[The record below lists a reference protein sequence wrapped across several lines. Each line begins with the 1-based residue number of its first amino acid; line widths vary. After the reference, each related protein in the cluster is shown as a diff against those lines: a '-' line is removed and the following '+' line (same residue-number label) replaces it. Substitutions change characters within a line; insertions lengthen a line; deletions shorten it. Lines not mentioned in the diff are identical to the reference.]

1 MTSLIR
7 IMTLGFIGFVLNAC
21 TTTASWYKIDE
32 TISWRSEERTGLHA
46 NDYLVR
52 QFLDS
57 ETLDSETNAG
67 ESFYLYFFTSTS
79 KPSIAPPE
87 PPNVDDYKDKTILF
101 IAGGP
106 GEIVRVEQDSHN
118 LRFLDIPGYKVV
130 YFHLRGSGFSQI
142 PEPNIYDRY
151 IRTHYAVRDI
161 ELIREKVLGSDND
174 KEKQPH
180 KWAAVVGYSYGTV
193 LAQQYAHRYPNS
205 LKKLILAGPMSRH
218 QVQSA
223 SDISAKKSIL
233 DQMREK
239 HRESL
244 QKIYAAEVF
253 RDFFA
258 AIGGDSAVDSLTDS
272 VLEEFD
278 RVYPLVEENFGSL
291 SLLIDSYKEIKES
304 PNTSRSVYN
313 GLFDYS
319 QSFFNA
325 MHKIRFAGWLPT
337 TNGFTDKQRE
347 IALIIAAET
356 LQRRGQIAVNAKIGA
371 RIEQLLTENVLEF
384 SDKAANQAPLKA
396 KIATDYCAVEGMIRI
411 VNHAKNPGTGPRP
424 AETDLERKQ
433 NRFSLF
439 KHLCLARKPDSNPRG
454 GSKRVFY
461 VINHY
466 DGLDLHSVRD
476 LRSLEIPNVNTL
488 AISQEPPLLKKF
500 ISKIGIWPLDAP
512 QPWDPAKTHG
522 HAVPTLIL
530 SGRADPV
537 SVGGAADH
545 FFDNALLNSEKK
557 LIEIPGLGHDLDI
570 PGFKPSADLKDRL
583 KHVTSCIGDFIPRP
597 RFCLIEA
604 FISGELDHSTWNLFV
619 DEIGDSF
626 DCTIKK
632 VVGNQEPD
640 RKVRIREGRNAISRW
655 TGNCRN

>member
-1 MTSLIR
+1 MPSLLR

-21 TTTASWYKIDE
+21 TTTASWYKLDE
-32 TISWRSEERTGLHA
+32 TISWRSEERTGLNA

-52 QFLDS
+52 QF
-57 ETLDSETNAG
+57 LDSETNAG

-79 KPSIAPPE
+79 KPSIAPPQ

-106 GEIVRVEQDSHN
+106 GEIVRVEQDSDN

-151 IRTHYAVRDI
+151 IRTHFAVRDI
-161 ELIREKVLGSDND
+161 EYIREKVLGSDND

-193 LAQQYAHRYPNS
+193 LAQQYANRYPNS

-218 QVQSA
+218 QLQST

-233 DQMREK
+233 GQMREK

-258 AIGGDSAVDSLTDS
+258 AIGGDAAVNSLTDL
-272 VLEEFD
+272 VMEEFD
-278 RVYPLVEENFGSL
+278 RVYSVVEENFGSL
-291 SLLIDSYKEIKES
+291 SLFIDSYKEIKES

-319 QSFFNA
+319 PSFFNA
-325 MHKIRFAGWLPT
+325 MHKIRFAGWLPS

-347 IALIIAAET
+347 IALNIADQT
-356 LQRRGQIAVNAKIGA
+356 LQRRSQIAVNAKIGA

-384 SDKAANQAPLKA
+384 SDNAVNATQLKA
-396 KIATDYCAVEGMIRI
+396 KIATDYCTVRGMIRT
-411 VNHAKNPGTGPRP
+411 VTPAKGRGTGPRP
-424 AETDLERKQ
+424 AGTDLRRKQ
-433 NRFSLF
+433 NLFFLFNSL
-439 KHLCLARKPDSNPRG
+439 CSARNSDSNPRG
-454 GSKRVFY
+454 GSKRAFY
-461 VINHY
+461 VISHY
-466 DGLDLHSVRD
+466 DGLNLHPLGD
-476 LRSLEIPNVNTL
+476 LRPVDIPNVMNTL
-488 AISQEPPLLKKF
+488 AVSQEPPLLKKF
-500 ISKIGIWPLDAP
+500 LSKIGFWPLDVP
-512 QPWDPAKTHG
+512 QPWDPKTYG
-522 HAVPTLIL
+522 HAIPTLIL
-530 SGRADPV
+530 NGRADPV
-537 SVGGAADH
+537 SVGGAADY
-545 FFDNALLNSEKK
+545 FFDNALLSSEKK
-557 LIEIPGLGHDLDI
+557 LIEIPGLGHDFGI
-570 PGFKPSADLKDRL
+570 PGFMPSAELKNRL
-583 KHVTSCIGDFIPRP
+583 EHVTSCSDGFIPQTRS
-597 RFCLIEA
+597 CLIDA
-604 FISGELDHSTWNLFV
+604 FISGELDNSTWNLFV
-619 DEIGDSF
+619 DEIGDTF
-626 DCTIKK
+626 DCAIKN
-632 VVGNQEPD
+632 VVGSQEQD
-640 RKVRIREGRNAISRW
+640 RKIRIREGTGAISRS